1 MIGYVANNESVTNPT
16 YVITE
21 NTEDKLVIVANFS
34 GISLQYI
41 YKPKPDVFD
50 VDGPGNFWKSASV
63 SMTYWYS
70 PSDWSGGLNPETESL
85 ENNGLKVVI
94 PEGIGGELN
103 GRARPCSTPTSRCQR
118 PRPMTSA

>member
-1 MIGYVANNESVTNPT
+1 MIGYVANNESVTNPA

-34 GISLQYI
+34 GISWQYI

-70 PSDWSGGLNPETESL
+70 PSDWSGGLNQRPKLLRTTDLKSSSLRESAET
-85 ENNGLKVVI
+85 
-94 PEGIGGELN
+94 N